1 MIFWVKK
8 EFEKEVEEMIKNHND
23 ISGIISNMYQLVREG
38 KAITLDQYGFSGK
51 TTLWMHKMKELL
63 ELVEKDELIQLSIDL

>member
-23 ISGIISNMYQLVREG
+23 ISGIIGNMYQLVREG
-38 KAITLDQYGFSGK
+38 KVVTLDQYGFRVKQHYGC
-51 TTLWMHKMKELL
+51 TR
-63 ELVEKDELIQLSIDL
+63 